1 MGRAPCCDDV
11 GLKKGPWTPEEDK
24 LLTDYIQQNGHGS
37 WRRLPKLAG
46 LNRCGK
52 SCRLRWT
59 NYLRPDIKRG
69 RFSED
74 EEKLIIHLHSVLGNK
89 WSSIATRLPGRTDNE
104 IKNYWNT
111 HLRKKLLNMGID
123 PVTHRPRADLN
134 LLASLPNLLTVANL
148 GNNLRSHWDINAL
161 RLQADAANLAK
172 LQVLQSLLQV
182 LTNNTATSAPNMDL
196 LSLLGSSSSTS
207 LRNKQ
212 LSDLLQFRSQYEGI
226 LGSSLGLQSAITAS
240 SSLSNLE
247 LMNSLHNFQGCMETK
262 PINIDGG
269 GDDAVAAPMEGCSSS
284 ELGLESNAASTNT
297 NLCSLPT
304 SNSTPSLVS
313 ASPENCPHADPIN
326 ANDGS
331 INSPTSA
338 PFDGWESLNLDDL
351 NIDLGL
357 KDILEQMSWLNTP
370 LSAEGS
376 H

>member
-69 RFSED
+69 GSPRTKRSSSSTYTRSLET
-74 EEKLIIHLHSVLGNK
+74 SM

-134 LLASLPNLLTVANL
+134 LLASLPNLLT
-148 GNNLRSHWDINAL
+148 
-161 RLQADAANLAK
+161 
-172 LQVLQSLLQV
+172 VLQSLLQV

-226 LGSSLGLQSAITAS
+226 LGSSLWLQSAITAS

-313 ASPENCPHADPIN
+313 ASPENCPHVDPIN

-357 KDILEQMSWLNTP
+357 KDILE
-370 LSAEGS
+370 
-376 H
+376 